1 MVQWLGL
8 CVFTAE
14 GPGSIPGQGTNIL
27 CKLGGMAK
35 KKKKK
40 KNLQLGAI
48 YDPESKPSSD
58 THLPVP

>member
-40 KNLQLGAI
+40 I
-48 YDPESKPSSD
+48 YS
-58 THLPVP
+58 